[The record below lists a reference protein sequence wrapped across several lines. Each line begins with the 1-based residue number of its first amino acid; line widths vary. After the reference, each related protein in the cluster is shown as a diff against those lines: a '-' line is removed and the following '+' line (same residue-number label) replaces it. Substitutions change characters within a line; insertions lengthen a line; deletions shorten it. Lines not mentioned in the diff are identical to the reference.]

1 MKAWLVEYVLGTLL
15 GFIILALPVLVPL
28 LIVAAICLLV
38 ACPHL
43 TLVLIF
49 LVLLLR

>member
-1 MKAWLVEYVLGTLL
+1 MKACLVEYVLVPL
-15 GFIILALPVLVPL
+15 GGLVILALPLLGPL

-43 TLVLIF
+43 TLVLI
-49 LVLLLR
+49 LIARLLR